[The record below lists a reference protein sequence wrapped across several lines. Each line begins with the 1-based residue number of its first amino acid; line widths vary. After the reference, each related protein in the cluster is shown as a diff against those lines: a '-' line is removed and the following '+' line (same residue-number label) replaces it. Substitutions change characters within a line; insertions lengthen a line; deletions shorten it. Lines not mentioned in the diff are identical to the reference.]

1 MNQKLIIEAYKSIK
15 YGGDEKLG
23 NITVQINPD
32 SYKLSRSTSYKKDE
46 TVKEDK
52 QLPEYKHTNPS
63 TLSFDIILDGTG
75 IIPTGKKTVTER
87 IKELE
92 NIVFLPSAE
101 INPPSPCFLKVI
113 WGSLIFRGRLTSL
126 NWDYTL
132 FSPNGSPLRAKGSF
146 SLTEAISSRET
157 QAKKKN
163 KKAEGKIIVFN
174 QGDSLIGLCA
184 KEYSNAGYATIIA
197 SINNLIS
204 FRDIKPGTQL
214 WFPKM

>member
-1 MNQKLIIEAYKSIK
+1 MNQKLIIEAYKSIEYK
-15 YGGDEKLG
+15 GGEKLG
-23 NITVQINPD
+23 SITVQINPD
-32 SYKLSRSTSYKKDE
+32 SYKLSKSTSYKKDE
-46 TVKEDK
+46 SIKEDK

-63 TLSFDIILDGTG
+63 TLSFDIHFDGTG
-75 IIPTGKKTVTER
+75 IIPTGKKTVAER
-87 IKELE
+87 IKDLE
-92 NIVFLPSAE
+92 NI
-101 INPPSPCFLKVI
+101 
-113 WGSLIFRGRLTSL
+113 IFKGRLTSL

-132 FSPNGSPLRAKGSF
+132 FSPNGNPLRAKGSL

-163 KKAEGKIIVFN
+163 QKAEGKFVTFK

-184 KEYSNAGYATIIA
+184 KEYKNSGYAPMIA

-214 WFPKM
+214 WFPKI